1 MKNIKV
7 KAFVIDFSI
16 LLLLGFLLMIGI
28 YFLYN
33 VFPSFSRLIAVLII
47 LFMIPL
53 FWGTIICSIL
63 GKKTIGNRMIEKT
76 RGE

>member
-33 VFPSFSRLIAVLII
+33 VFPSLPRLAAVLII
-47 LFMIPL
+47 ILMIPL

-63 GKKTIGNRMIEKT
+63 GKKTIGNRMIK
-76 RGE
+76 R